1 MPSFERSA
9 DRKWIPHPTDPNK
22 VLEIVQIIRE
32 VDKADLE
39 KIKTELV
46 KQRDAAQT
54 QVDINNALILKLD
67 DLEAD
72 PAKEVVLEQ
81 TWKDVEAEAH
91 SKAEMK
97 KLDMKAKKMP

>member
-22 VLEIVQIIRE
+22 VIEIVQIIRE
-32 VDKADLE
+32 VDKADLA
-39 KIKTELV
+39 KIKEELI
-46 KQRDAAQT
+46 KQRDTAQT
-54 QVDINNALILKLD
+54 QVDINNTMILKFEE
-67 DLEAD
+67 LEAD

-81 TWKDVEAEAH
+81 TWKDVEAEAR

-97 KLDMKAKKMP
+97 KLELKAKKKP